1 MDQIDLQS
9 KTLEDLRYIAKIQGV
24 KNISKLK
31 KNELLDILTKISE
44 EANNNDSKLTE
55 NPISEEKAVEK
66 DKDSHNN
73 KKTSAGK
80 KSHAKADSMSAKE
93 EAKAEEATTNVEN
106 ITKPVEAESAEE
118 TKSKPVRSGKTKN
131 SLKTE
136 GNVDSNSNTNLSAIQ
151 PQKDENK
158 NLNIENTTAIDLE
171 VKDTVKNPTDS
182 EVTVLR
188 KSRRGR
194 PSKSAKE
201 EVVEAKVEDTSDS
214 DKPAASNTEVTGQPT
229 RPGRLSERLIR
240 PAKEQDSPK
249 ATTPAHNSPKQ
260 EQKPEV
266 DKKANHI
273 NNKTVNEKSQPAET
287 AKTDTV
293 VANEKEIKTNVADT
307 ERKPFVH
314 TKTTQRVLRTQSPA
328 SNAKPALP
336 QPKSQ
341 QPSYQLQPKPQWT
354 PAQQQTQV
362 QQPQQ
367 NSIQQSPVIQPQAT
381 TAQAQ
386 PTLPSTVQATFQ
398 QPSAQNGMA
407 QQQTP
412 EKIEADDPVEGVLE
426 VLPDGYGFLRSEN
439 YLSGPRDIYVSP
451 SQIRRFGLKTGDKLR
466 GKGRIPK
473 EGEKFQ
479 ALLYVQSINGDT
491 PEVASKRVPFEYLT
505 PIYPDQRITLE
516 TAPREFSTR
525 LIDLIAPIGKGQR
538 GMIVSPPKAGKTI
551 LLKKIANAITVNYP
565 EVELIVLLIDERPE
579 EVTDMQRSIKGEV
592 IYSTFDEVPE
602 HHIKVA
608 EMVLERAQR
617 LVEQKKDV
625 VILLDSITRLARAYN
640 LTIPPT
646 GRTLSGG
653 LDPGALHKPK
663 RFFGAARNIEN
674 GGSLTIMATALI
686 ETGSR
691 MDDVIFEEF
700 KGTGNMEL
708 HLDRKL
714 SEKRIF
720 PAIDINK
727 SGTRREEL
735 LLSQKEL
742 ESVYAVR
749 KAMSNMGTAEV
760 TEILINRLL
769 QTRTNDDFVKSIN
782 ISFLDK
788 NS

>member
-1 MDQIDLQS
+1 MDQVNLQS
-9 KTLEDLRYIAKIQGV
+9 KTLEDLRYIAKMMGI

-31 KNELLDILTKISE
+31 KKELMDLLVSSTDNKDGENSQDDKTVKSDGKTESE
-44 EANNNDSKLTE
+44 PSSIDFEAS
-55 NPISEEKAVEK
+55 
-66 DKDSHNN
+66 
-73 KKTSAGK
+73 G
-80 KSHAKADSMSAKE
+80 AKE
-93 EAKAEEATTNVEN
+93 AKSIVEEGTPTQN
-106 ITKPVEAESAEE
+106 SQE
-118 TKSKPVRSGKTKN
+118 TKTQADGIPHM
-131 SLKTE
+131 
-136 GNVDSNSNTNLSAIQ
+136 
-151 PQKDENK
+151 
-158 NLNIENTTAIDLE
+158 
-171 VKDTVKNPTDS
+171 
-182 EVTVLR
+182 R

-194 PSKSAKE
+194 PSSTARTQDKQAESDKEAAADPSKLQAEDAEKNVSEKEVKTKSSK
-201 EVVEAKVEDTSDS
+201 KSKTSDNEIKNESDLKTNAKKKEPVEEKQASKPVIEETKQEIKAGSDQSQSIMPEASTLANNNTETVTTVDEKSKLPDRLKHLGIKDSDNKFSEKS
-214 DKPAASNTEVTGQPT
+214 DKTSQGRVHTQRTL
-229 RPGRLSERLIR
+229 RPHLPSTHSAERLQKSINKV
-240 PAKEQDSPK
+240 PGPV
-249 ATTPAHNSPKQ
+249 
-260 EQKPEV
+260 QKPE
-266 DKKANHI
+266 
-273 NNKTVNEKSQPAET
+273 T
-287 AKTDTV
+287 
-293 VANEKEIKTNVADT
+293 
-307 ERKPFVH
+307 
-314 TKTTQRVLRTQSPA
+314 
-328 SNAKPALP
+328 
-336 QPKSQ
+336 Q
-341 QPSYQLQPKPQWT
+341 QPVQQQKRRQQYHNQMQPQQ
-354 PAQQQTQV
+354 AQQQSPVQAQQSQPETQAQPQSQQQGQQTLPLI

-367 NSIQQSPVIQPQAT
+367 QPQLQPIQPVPVQQPIPAPQ
-381 TAQAQ
+381 QAQ
-386 PTLPSTVQATFQ
+386 VQHQ
-398 QPSAQNGMA
+398 GNGN
-407 QQQTP
+407 
-412 EKIEADDPVEGVLE
+412 EKIESDDPIEGVLE
-426 VLPDGYGFLRSEN
+426 VLPDGYGFLRSDN
-439 YLSGPRDIYVSP
+439 YLSGPRDVYVSP
-451 SQIRRFGLKTGDKLR
+451 SQIRRFGLKTGDKIR

-491 PEVASKRVPFEYLT
+491 PDVASKRIPFEYLT
-505 PIYPDQRITLE
+505 PIYPESRITME
-516 TAPREFSTR
+516 TTPREFSTR
-525 LIDLIAPIGKGQR
+525 LIDFIAPIGKGQR

-551 LLKKIANAITVNYP
+551 LLKKIANAISVNFP
-565 EVELIVLLIDERPE
+565 EIELIVLLIDERPE

-663 RFFGAARNIEN
+663 KFFGAARNIEN

-735 LLSQKEL
+735 LMSQREL
-742 ESVYAVR
+742 ESVWAIR

-760 TEILINRLL
+760 TEVLINKLM
-769 QTRTNDDFVKSIN
+769 QTRTNEDFVKSIN
-782 ISFLDK
+782 ISFQDK